1 MHAQDLLDFLHFILD
16 WKTTRYY
23 DPSKLV
29 LIGHSCGAH
38 MLSSIFLES
47 KEPDLEPSSRLL
59 NSVKVI
65 ILSEGIY
72 DVDLLLESFPTY
84 RQWFIESAFGALE
97 SYAQVSV
104 TKFTFRPLSPSNC
117 RWILLHSKGDRLV
130 DVKQTAAMY
139 DHLKSLDRGFV
150 EINTD
155 ELEDGHNEVL
165 KTDTYVDIV
174 KKYIGSLHYTSK
186 M

>member
-1 MHAQDLLDFLHFILD
+1 MHAQDLLDFLHFISD
-16 WKTTRYY
+16 WKSTRY
-23 DPSKLV
+23 DMSRLV

-47 KEPDLEPSSRLL
+47 KEPHLVPSSHLL
-59 NSVKVI
+59 SSVKVI

-84 RQWFIESAFGALE
+84 RQWFIEPTFGALE
-97 SYAQVSV
+97 SYAQFSV
-104 TKFTFRPLSPSNC
+104 TKFAFRPLSSF

-139 DHLKSLDRGFV
+139 DHLKSLDHGCV
-150 EINTD
+150 KINTD
-155 ELEDGHNEVL
+155 ELEEGHNEML
-165 KTDTYVDIV
+165 KTDTYVNIV
-174 KKYIGSLHYTSK
+174 KKYIGSLHYISK